1 VAKIKLYKMK
11 KLLICLV
18 MALPFALSAQ
28 GTSDW
33 KEQNVFHDL
42 MSHTF
47 HPSEN
52 GNLKPLKAKADSL
65 VWSAK
70 QWKASAIPSDFKPKE
85 TAEQLAKL
93 VKQCAAIQSAG
104 KAKKDDAA
112 LTAMIKEAH
121 ETFHTVVKECKKSE

>member
-1 VAKIKLYKMK
+1 MK

-93 VKQCAAIQSAG
+93 VKQCAAIQSAV

>member
-1 VAKIKLYKMK
+1 MK
-11 KLLICLV
+11 KILICLV

-28 GTSDW
+28 EKSGW

-85 TAEQLAKL
+85 TAEQLTKL
-93 VKQCAAIQSAG
+93 VKQCVAIQSAV

-121 ETFHTVVKECKKSE
+121 ETFHTVVKECKKGE